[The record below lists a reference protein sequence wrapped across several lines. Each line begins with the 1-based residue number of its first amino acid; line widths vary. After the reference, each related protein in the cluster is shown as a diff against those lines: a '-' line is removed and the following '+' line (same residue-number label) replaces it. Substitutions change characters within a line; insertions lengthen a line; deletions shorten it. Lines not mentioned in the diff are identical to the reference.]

1 LAETNPVSA
10 EARGKAREFIR
21 RANVEDDLRF
31 ALLSGFWRSIQQ
43 RKDRQSGRRV
53 RPDILEDIV
62 RRWEAGPR
70 QFRLRFEVE
79 RKGKN
84 LSVIEIA
91 ASGNGTLRGVPAW
104 AADAIELNLLINTA
118 ALSVMRDS
126 VDLVYRAAVS
136 VSAHA
141 LGRYFQRQPDCGD
154 ADLLRDL
161 VAFSRIVV
169 PPDAPERD
177 VRYATEGG
185 VWVGRIAL
193 CDLESHGQTERR
205 AIAFIRTWLPA

>member
-1 LAETNPVSA
+1 
-10 EARGKAREFIR
+10 
-21 RANVEDDLRF
+21 
-31 ALLSGFWRSIQQ
+31 
-43 RKDRQSGRRV
+43 
-53 RPDILEDIV
+53 
-62 RRWEAGPR
+62 
-70 QFRLRFEVE
+70 
-79 RKGKN
+79 
-84 LSVIEIA
+84 
-91 ASGNGTLRGVPAW
+91 
-104 AADAIELNLLINTA
+104 
-118 ALSVMRDS
+118 MRDS

-136 VSAHA
+136 VSDHA

-193 CDLESHGQTERR
+193 CDLESRGQTERR